1 MEEFNPKVSI
11 IIPVFNG
18 ANYLKEA
25 IDSALKQ
32 TYKNIEII
40 VVNDGSTDQGKTEEI
55 ALSYGDKVR
64 YFKKDNGGVAS
75 ALNLG
80 IKLMNGEYFSWLSH
94 DDLYEGTKV
103 EDQIKILN
111 DLKNKKTL
119 ICCRYKVVNKEL
131 EYIQENSFGKEKDKL
146 NEPAVKYLFKGYVH
160 GCCLLIHKDHF
171 DRVGTFKENLKTTQ
185 DFDLWFRM
193 LRGESIYFNNEIGVI
208 SRSHDEQDSKKLYDY
223 HMKECDDLWIN
234 MAETL
239 TNEEKIAMSGSEFA
253 FYKEI
258 YDFLHV
264 NTPYKGCVQ
273 YLKEKFIKTL
283 KEEIIREEMEND
295 FFEIKEDKELERENE
310 ELKKQLADMQNS
322 KSWRITAPLRI
333 IVSKI
338 KNK

>member
-1 MEEFNPKVSI
+1 M
-11 IIPVFNG
+11 
-18 ANYLKEA
+18 
-25 IDSALKQ
+25 
-32 TYKNIEII
+32 
-40 VVNDGSTDQGKTEEI
+40 
-55 ALSYGDKVR
+55 
-64 YFKKDNGGVAS
+64 
-75 ALNLG
+75 
-80 IKLMNGEYFSWLSH
+80 
-94 DDLYEGTKV
+94 
-103 EDQIKILN
+103 
-111 DLKNKKTL
+111 
-119 ICCRYKVVNKEL
+119 
-131 EYIQENSFGKEKDKL
+131 
-146 NEPAVKYLFKGYVH
+146 
-160 GCCLLIHKDHF
+160 IHKDNF